1 MLGDAGSVA
10 SLAGV
15 VVFLIGLGFA
25 LWQLR
30 KLRGETRAALE
41 ASEATRRAMG
51 REIASAELTRLGER
65 IEGLKTL
72 HRRGNRDQCLA
83 AYPEIRELFLEIRRR
98 HPGLSGLERETILR
112 AIGRISDMETTVE
125 ALHGD
130 IPSEI
135 IGEFNLGL
143 TGIQTTLL
151 PQLEDQLQQL
161 I

>member
-1 MLGDAGSVA
+1 MLEVSRVWREVGV
-10 SLAGV
+10 SL
-15 VVFLIGLGFA
+15 LGLGFA

-72 HRRGNRDQCLA
+72 HRRRNREQCLA
-83 AYPEIRELFLEIRRR
+83 AYPEIREMFLEIRRR
-98 HPGLSGLERETILR
+98 HPGLSDFQRRTILR

-125 ALHGD
+125 ALNGD
-130 IPSEI
+130 IPSEMT
-135 IGEFNLGL
+135 GEFNLQL
-143 TGIQTTLL
+143 TSIQTTLL